1 MEGRKVGIQEGQQ
14 KGRLEGETLIL
25 QRLLFRRFGPL
36 PQEVLARI
44 ASASEA
50 EITGWVDRVL
60 EANCIEEVFNVSQ
73 PSH

>member
-50 EITGWVDRVL
+50 EITSWVDRVL
-60 EANCIEEVFNVSQ
+60 DANCIEEVFHLSQ
-73 PSH
+73 PSP